1 MAGEHPPAGGCRGE
15 GGDLGGVLGSLQLTA
30 TTVSARRLW
39 LAGGV
44 VVLNVADVLLT
55 KAVLHHGGVEANPVM
70 AGLMGGF
77 AAPLGLKMVVA
88 GLAGIL
94 LMLCPPDA
102 KLGERAV
109 VAVVALYSVI
119 VVWNTVMLGLL
130 TLR

>member
-1 MAGEHPPAGGCRGE
+1 M
-15 GGDLGGVLGSLQLTA
+15 GGVLGSLQLTD
-30 TTVSARRLW
+30 TTVPARRLW

-55 KAVLHHGGVEANPVM
+55 TAVLHYGGVEANTVM
-70 AGLMGGF
+70 AGLIRGF